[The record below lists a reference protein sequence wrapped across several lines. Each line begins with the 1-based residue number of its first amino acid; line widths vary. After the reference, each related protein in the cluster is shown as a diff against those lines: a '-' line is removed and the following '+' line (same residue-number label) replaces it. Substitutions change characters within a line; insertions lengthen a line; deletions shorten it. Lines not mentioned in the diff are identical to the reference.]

1 MRHQITPSLLGLF
14 LVMAV
19 VKDGGSEGASD
30 GEEDEPIARG
40 EFELESG
47 ESWML

>member
-1 MRHQITPSLLGLF
+1 MRHEIAPSLLGFF

-19 VKDGGSEGASD
+19 VEESGGEGAGN
-30 GEEDEPIARG
+30 GEENEPIARG

-47 ESWML
+47 